1 VDRYAVLD
9 GVFNAP
15 LIAAGALAP
24 ALGTG
29 IAATDG
35 SYPVLFVIL
44 AAAAA
49 GGTVLAT
56 TTPSPAGQPRPGA
69 KSGGGGQ
76 PGREAPDAVG

>member
-1 VDRYAVLD
+1 VDRYAVFD

-24 ALGTG
+24 ALGAD

-35 SYPVLFVIL
+35 TYPVLFVIL

-49 GGTVLAT
+49 SGAVLAA
-56 TTPSPAGQPRPGA
+56 TTPSPAG
-69 KSGGGGQ
+69 
-76 PGREAPDAVG
+76 